1 MANES
6 KKQLLKQVRQRR
18 YLNKDF
24 DALRNDLL
32 DYARS
37 YFPDNIR
44 DFSEASLGGLLLDMA
59 AYVGDVQSYYLDHQ
73 FHESFPET
81 SVEPNN
87 IERHLRR
94 AGVPIVGASPAV
106 VAVTF
111 YIKVPT
117 DGTATGNP
125 DLTSLPIIKEGTV
138 VKATNGVEFELTE
151 NLDFSETKVDGTLK
165 AAIVVGNV
173 NANNIPQN
181 YILSRDGT
189 CISGKRTT
197 ETFPISTFIPFRSIT
212 LSNPNVSQ
220 VMKVSDTAGNEYY
233 EVESLTQDTVYKRVT
248 NLNYDQKLVPENIV
262 PIPAPYR
269 FTKNTAL
276 QSRTTSLVFGGGRAS
291 SINDDIIPDPSEFS
305 LPLYG
310 KQTFSR
316 FTVNP
321 GNLLQTTTF
330 GVITE
335 NTTLSIQYRY
345 GGGLKHNVEAE
356 TINSVT
362 SLNIFFPR
370 NPLPSVAAFVRNS
383 IDVINL
389 EAASGGEDPPTVS
402 ELKAKI
408 PAFLGMQ
415 NRIVSKEDLLAR
427 VYTLPSNFGR
437 VYRAA
442 IEPNPN
448 NPLASQLFVIC
459 RNESNSLIIAP
470 DTLKKNLASYLN
482 QYRLISDAID
492 ILDARVVNI
501 TLKFTVV
508 VDPTQN
514 KELILRNILAKVKEY
529 MNIKNFEINQPII
542 LSDIQN
548 IIFNVEGVA
557 SIVSLTVGNI
567 YNVVE
572 DRVYSDEQF
581 NVNANT
587 KNNIIFGPP
596 GSMFE
601 LKYPDYDIIGTAV

>member
-1 MANES
+1 MADDS
-6 KKQLLKQVRQRR
+6 KKQLLKQIRQRR

-44 DFSEASLGGLLLDMA
+44 DFSEASLGGLLLDFA

-87 IERHLRR
+87 VERHLRK
-94 AGVPIVGASPAV
+94 AGVPIVGSSPAV
-106 VAVTF
+106 VTVTF

-117 DGTATGNP
+117 DGTNTGNP
-125 DLTSLPIIKEGTV
+125 DLLSLPIIKEGTV
-138 VKATNGVEFELTE
+138 IRAKNGIEFELTE
-151 NLDFSETKVDGTLK
+151 NLDFSEKNIDGSFK
-165 AAIVVGNV
+165 ASVVVGNT

-181 YILSRDGT
+181 YIMSLNGT

-197 ETFPISTFIPFRSIT
+197 ETFTITNFIPFRNIP
-212 LSNPNVSQ
+212 LSNPNVSD
-220 VMKVSDTAGNEYY
+220 VLKVVDSLGNEYY
-233 EVESLTQDTVYKRVT
+233 EVDSLTQDTIYKRVT
-248 NLNYDQKLVPENIV
+248 NVAYDQKLVPENIV
-262 PIPAPYR
+262 PVPAPYR
-269 FTKNTAL
+269 FVKNTGL
-276 QSRTTSLVFGGGRAS
+276 QSRTTTLVFGGGSAS
-291 SINDDIIPDPSEFS
+291 TINDDIIPDPSEFA

-316 FTVNP
+316 FTINP

-330 GVITE
+330 GVISE
-335 NTTLSIQYRY
+335 NVSLNITYRY
-345 GGGLKHNVEAE
+345 GGGIRHNVEAE
-356 TINSVT
+356 TIDTVT
-362 SLNIFFPR
+362 SLNIFFPN
-370 NPLPSVAAFVRNS
+370 NPLPQVAAFVRNS

-389 EAASGGEDPPTVS
+389 DAASGGEDPPTVND
-402 ELKAKI
+402 LKTKI

-459 RNESNSLIIAP
+459 RNQSNELIIAP
-470 DTLKKNLASYLN
+470 DTLKKNLATYLN

-492 ILDARVVNI
+492 ILDAKVINI
-501 TLKFTVV
+501 TVKFSIAI
-508 VDPTQN
+508 DPTQN
-514 KELILRNILAKVKEY
+514 KELILRNVLQKLKNY

-542 LSDIQN
+542 LSDLQN

-557 SIVSLTVGNI
+557 SVISLDIGNV
-567 YNVVE
+567 YGVVDGRE
-572 DRVYSDEQF
+572 YADEQF
-581 NVNANT
+581 NVKANT
-587 KNNIIFGPP
+587 NRGMIFGPR

-601 LKYPDYDIIGTAV
+601 LKYADYDIVGTAV

>member
-1 MANES
+1 MANDS

-32 DYARS
+32 TYARS

-81 SVEPNN
+81 SIEPNN

-106 VAVTF
+106 VTVTF
-111 YIKVPT
+111 FIRVPT
-117 DGTATGNP
+117 DGTNTGNP
-125 DLTSLPIIKEGTV
+125 DTTSLPIIKEGTI
-138 VKATNGVEFELTE
+138 VKSTNGVEFELTE
-151 NLDFSETKVDGTLK
+151 NIDFSETRVDGALK
-165 AAIVVGNV
+165 ASITVGNT
-173 NANNIPQN
+173 NANNVPQN
-181 YILSRDGT
+181 YILSRDGI
-189 CISGKRTT
+189 CISGKRVT
-197 ETFPISTFIPFRSIT
+197 ENFPISTFIPFRSIT
-212 LSNPNVSQ
+212 LSNPNVSEII
-220 VMKVSDTAGNEYY
+220 KIADSSGNEYY
-233 EVESLTQDTVYKRVT
+233 EVESLTQDTVYKRVA
-248 NLNYDQKLVPENIV
+248 NIGYDQKLVPENIV

-276 QSRTTSLVFGGGRAS
+276 QSRTTSLVFGGGKAS
-291 SINDDIIPDPSEFS
+291 TINDDIIPDPSEFA

-310 KQTFSR
+310 KKTFSR
-316 FTVNP
+316 FTINP

-335 NTTLSIQYRY
+335 NTTLNVQYRY
-345 GGGLKHNVEAE
+345 GGGVKHNVEAE
-356 TINSVT
+356 TIINVS

-383 IDVINL
+383 VDVINL
-389 EAASGGEDPPTVS
+389 DSASGGEDPPTIS

-459 RNESNSLIIAP
+459 RNEFNSLIVAP

-492 ILDARVVNI
+492 ILDARVINL

-508 VDPTQN
+508 TDPTQN
-514 KELILRNILAKVKEY
+514 REIILRNVLSKIKEY
-529 MNIKNFEINQPII
+529 FNIKNFEINQPII

-557 SIVSLTVGNI
+557 SIVSLSIGNI
-567 YNVVE
+567 YNNVE
-572 DRVYSDEQF
+572 GRTYSDEQF

-587 KNNIIFGPP
+587 KNNMVFGPP
-596 GSMFE
+596 GSIFE
-601 LKYPDYDIIGTAV
+601 IKYSDYDIIGTAV

>member
-1 MANES
+1 MSNDS

-106 VAVTF
+106 VSVTF
-111 YIKVPT
+111 YIKAPT
-117 DGTATGNP
+117 DGTNTGNP
-125 DLTSLPIIKEGTV
+125 DLTSLPIIKEGTI
-138 VKATNGVEFELTE
+138 VKATNGVEYELTE
-151 NLDFSETKVDGTLK
+151 NLDFAETKVDGTLK
-165 AAIVVGNV
+165 ASIIVGNT

-181 YILSRDGT
+181 YILSRDGI
-189 CISGKRTT
+189 CISGKRIT
-197 ETFPISTFIPFRSIT
+197 ETFPISTFIPFRSIV
-212 LSNPNVSQ
+212 LSNPNVSEII
-220 VMKVSDTAGNEYY
+220 KVADSSGNEYY

-248 NLNYDQKLVPENIV
+248 NIKYDQKLVPENIV
-262 PIPAPYR
+262 PVPAPYR
-269 FTKNTAL
+269 FTKNTSL
-276 QSRTTSLVFGGGRAS
+276 QTRITSLVFGGGRAS
-291 SINDDIIPDPSEFS
+291 TINDDIIPDPSEFS

-310 KQTFSR
+310 KKTFSR
-316 FTVNP
+316 FTINP

-356 TINSVT
+356 TINNVS

-383 IDVINL
+383 VDVINL
-389 EAASGGEDPPTVS
+389 EAASGGEDPPTVA

-437 VYRAA
+437 VFRAA

-459 RNESNSLIIAP
+459 RNESNELIIAP
-470 DTLKKNLASYLN
+470 DTLKKNLSSYLN

-492 ILDARVVNI
+492 ILDARVINI

-508 VDPTQN
+508 IDPTQN
-514 KELILRNILAKVKEY
+514 KELILRNVLSKIKDY
-529 MNIKNFEINQPII
+529 MNIRNFEINQPIM

-557 SIVSLTVGNI
+557 SIVSLTIGNI
-567 YNVVE
+567 YNIVE
-572 DRVYSDEQF
+572 DRVYSEEQF

-587 KNNIIFGPP
+587 NNNIIFGPP
-596 GSMFE
+596 GSIFE

>member
-94 AGVPIVGASPAV
+94 AGVPIIGSSPAV
-106 VAVTF
+106 VSVTF

-117 DGTATGNP
+117 DASGAGTP
-125 DLTSLPIIKEGTV
+125 DTTSLPIIKEGTI

-151 NLDFSETKVDGTLK
+151 NIDFSETRVDGSLK
-165 AAIVVGNV
+165 ASIVVGNT

-181 YILSRDGT
+181 YILSRDGI

-197 ETFPISTFIPFRSIT
+197 ETFPVSTFIPFRSIT

-220 VMKVSDTAGNEYY
+220 VIKVIDTSGNEYY
-233 EVESLTQDTVYKRVT
+233 EVESLTQDTVYKRVS
-248 NLNYDQKLVPENIV
+248 NINYDQKLVPENIV

-291 SINDDIIPDPSEFS
+291 TINDDIIPDPSEFS

-310 KQTFSR
+310 KRTFSR

-356 TINSVT
+356 TINNVS

-383 IDVINL
+383 VDVINL
-389 EAASGGEDPPTVS
+389 EAASGGEDPPTIS

-408 PAFLGMQ
+408 SAFLGMQ

-459 RNESNSLIIAP
+459 RNENNSLIIAP

-492 ILDARVVNI
+492 ILDARVINI

-514 KELILRNILAKVKEY
+514 KELILRNILTKIKQY
-529 MNIKNFEINQPII
+529 MNVKNFEINQPII

-548 IIFNVEGVA
+548 LIFNVEGVA
-557 SIVSLTVGNI
+557 SIVSLTIGNI

-572 DRVYSDEQF
+572 DREYSNEQF

-587 KNNIIFGPP
+587 KNNIVFGPP
-596 GSMFE
+596 GSIFE